1 MKRPVSL
8 TGMSPH
14 RYWRMRSAIC
24 RGLGYGLTCRPF
36 GENHDG
42 GRARCPRV
50 VCAPALLYR
59 IARCIAREGVVVTG
73 AKISTLGVDTV
84 DAFFVKESH
93 GGELGDLTAQ
103 SLIRALE
110 KELEPPSPDLPATL
124 E

>member
-1 MKRPVSL
+1 MAKRRQPRAPSIAQTSFAKAQVTIDRVSDSQVVL
-8 TGMSPH
+8 EV
-14 RYWRMRSAIC
+14 RA
-24 RGLGYGLTCRPF
+24 
-36 GENHDG
+36 HD
-42 GRARCPRV
+42 
-50 VCAPALLYR
+50 APALLYR